1 MTHRKKLT
9 IFFLA
14 FATLFTCMLH
24 VRFYQGNG
32 QGNRLSNLYKYFTS
46 TSSSFSTDY
55 SSELSSKLL
64 RFRVLAN
71 SDSEKDQNVK
81 TNLAKEVVS
90 LLSPA
95 LSGVQTKEE
104 AITLVRKSLPF
115 LTAYCNTMFSDKSV
129 TCTLG
134 PHLFPYK
141 TYGNYQFP
149 SGIYDTL
156 LVTIGNGRGSNWWCL
171 AFPPLCFADE
181 AFLDVPEPSAQM
193 LMDVLDEDCYHAI
206 VRNPNAQEN
215 LVEKPTLTFGLFSLL
230 ERLFD

>member
-1 MTHRKKLT
+1 MTHSKKLT
-9 IFFLA
+9 IFFLVI
-14 FATLFTCMLH
+14 ATLFTCILH
-24 VRFYQGNG
+24 VRFYRGTG
-32 QGNRLSNLYKYFTS
+32 Y
-46 TSSSFSTDY
+46 SF

-71 SDSEKDQNVK
+71 SDSDEDQNTKNV
-81 TNLAKEVVS
+81 LAKEVIA

-95 LSGVQTKEE
+95 LSIVQTKEE
-104 AITLVRKSLPF
+104 AITLVRESLPF
-115 LTAYCNTMFSDKSV
+115 LTAYCNGMLLDKASVSDKSV

-156 LVTIGNGRGSNWWCL
+156 LVTIGEGRGSNWWCL

-181 AFLDVPEPSAQM
+181 AFIDVPEPSAQM

-206 VRNPNAQEN
+206 VRNPNAQET
-215 LVEKPTLTFGLFSLL
+215 LAEKPTLTLGLFSLL
-230 ERLFD
+230 EHLFD